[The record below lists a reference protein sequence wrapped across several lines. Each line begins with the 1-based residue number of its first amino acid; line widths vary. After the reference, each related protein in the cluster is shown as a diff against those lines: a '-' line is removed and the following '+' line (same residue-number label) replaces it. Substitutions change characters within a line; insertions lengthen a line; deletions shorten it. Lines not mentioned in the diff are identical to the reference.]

1 MLRRHEN
8 GVPNR
13 EIQPS
18 IEASAACRST
28 RGTAQSLILQGLPM
42 VPWSSQPPGRRP
54 AGDSVGQIRKWSSIH
69 SRPGAFDFVTSGP
82 STTMCFGMFWRRR
95 QHARNDRAPVD
106 MEIDRTRVRSLC
118 RIG

>member
-1 MLRRHEN
+1 MLRRHES

-18 IEASAACRST
+18 IEVPAACRST
-28 RGTAQSLILQGLPM
+28 SGTAQSLILQGLSM

-69 SRPGAFDFVTSGP
+69 SRPGAFAFVTTGP
-82 STTMCFGMFWRRR
+82 STTMCFGMFWPAAAR
-95 QHARNDRAPVD
+95 RNDRAPVD

-118 RIG
+118 RI